1 MLARTVKLVMLFA
14 TIYFVGIGCSLHSGS
29 AANESNKNNIL
40 PYHISKLIMSNENT
54 TINQKGIVV
63 FSLNKS
69 VQEKRDYIAYFEKEY
84 GKKYNKKVV
93 VIFPNEKELSAQSD
107 ALYKWVRTTYTNQL
121 FLKERL
127 DHLRVCTTS
136 CADGIGIFRIDNFSI
151 EEGYNRFLNPNEL
164 IQRLSH

>member
-1 MLARTVKLVMLFA
+1 MLFA
-14 TIYFVGIGCSLHSGS
+14 TINFVGIGCSLRSGS
-29 AANESNKNNIL
+29 VNESDKNNIL
-40 PYHISKLIMSNENT
+40 PYHISKLIKSNEYT

-93 VIFPNEKELSAQSD
+93 VIFPNEKKGFAKLDIPYEWI
-107 ALYKWVRTTYTNQL
+107 KTTYTNQL

-151 EEGYNRFLNPNEL
+151 EEGYNRLLNPNEL
-164 IQRLSH
+164 IQRLSY